1 MENLVEGEVIANC
14 DFGENFSFV
23 IQRASQSSYFDTPQ
37 ATIHPFVI
45 YYYQDGELKHHCFVI
60 ISDHMSHNTAA
71 VHVFQ
76 RKLIEHMTNT
86 MKIKVTKIFY
96 VSDGCA
102 GQYKNKKAIANLW
115 FHEQDY
121 KVPAEWHHSATAH
134 GKSAV
139 DGATGRIKTPVYQH
153 SLRVTEPGKQITTP
167 LAMFEWLKENVTGMT
182 FHNVSSQEVQ
192 ANEFALTVSFLS
204 IL

>member
-1 MENLVEGEVIANC
+1 
-14 DFGENFSFV
+14 
-23 IQRASQSSYFDTPQ
+23 
-37 ATIHPFVI
+37 
-45 YYYQDGELKHHCFVI
+45 
-60 ISDHMSHNTAA
+60 MSHNTAA

-139 DGATGRIKTPVYQH
+139 DGATHCSR
-153 SLRVTEPGKQITTP
+153 L
-167 LAMFEWLKENVTGMT
+167 
-182 FHNVSSQEVQ
+182 SSFYDINLHEYSCI
-192 ANEFALTVSFLS
+192 FTM
-204 IL
+204 